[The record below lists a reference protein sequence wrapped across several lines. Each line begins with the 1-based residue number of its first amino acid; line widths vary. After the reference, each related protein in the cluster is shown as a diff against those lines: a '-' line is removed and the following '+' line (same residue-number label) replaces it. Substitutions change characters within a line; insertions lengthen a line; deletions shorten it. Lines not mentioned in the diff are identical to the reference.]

1 MHRANEFLTSPRS
14 HPNKPAQ
21 WALSIVTAPA
31 TEPISV
37 SEAKAHMRIDSTA
50 DDNYIT
56 ALITAVRI
64 VTENLTG
71 RSLVTTTWDYF
82 LSDFPCGDEILLRR
96 PKLQSVTSLK
106 YKDTDGI
113 ETTWGASNYIVDGN
127 SDPGRIV
134 LTYGNTWPSLA
145 LYPSNPISIRYVSGY
160 GAATA
165 VPQPLKNAMFFLVAH
180 LYEVR
185 QPVDIGNIANK
196 IPMTY
201 DYLISHY
208 VVQRWRFA

>member
-1 MHRANEFLTSPRS
+1 MSRKDTR
-14 HPNKPAQ
+14 
-21 WALSIVTAPA
+21 WALSVV
-31 TEPISV
+31 TEPAVEPITLT
-37 SEAKAHMRIDSTA
+37 EAKAHMRIDSTA
-50 DDNYIT
+50 DDTYIT

-82 LSDFPCGDEILLRR
+82 MSDFPCENEILLRR

-106 YKDTDGI
+106 YKDTDGT
-113 ETTWGASNYIVDGN
+113 ETTWDTSNYIVDIK
-127 SDPGRIV
+127 SDPGKIV
-134 LTYGNTWPSLA
+134 LAYGITWPTIE
-145 LYPSNPISIRYVSGY
+145 LYPSNPITIQYVSGY
-160 GAATA
+160 GLAVS

-180 LYEVR
+180 LYENR
-185 QPVDIGNIANK
+185 EPVNIGNIVNK

-201 DYLISHY
+201 DFLISPY